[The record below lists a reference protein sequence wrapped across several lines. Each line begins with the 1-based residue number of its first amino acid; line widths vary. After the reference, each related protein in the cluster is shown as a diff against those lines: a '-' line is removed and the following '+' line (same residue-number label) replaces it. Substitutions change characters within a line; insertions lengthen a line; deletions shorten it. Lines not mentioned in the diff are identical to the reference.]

1 MQRSKLA
8 VDLWISRSGYS
19 LTLIH
24 MGYTD
29 GIRVN
34 FNKRGALPVAEA
46 TFRFE
51 MSTVNDWP
59 SGFNMLANMLGS
71 RDQPVGADA

>member
-1 MQRSKLA
+1 
-8 VDLWISRSGYS
+8 
-19 LTLIH
+19 

-34 FNKRGALPVAEA
+34 YNKRGAVAEA

-51 MSTVNDWP
+51 MSAVNDWP